1 MRDIVGQIWRYVE
14 YGDSKSLNLPLEV
27 CDLNL
32 VTHLVHIWT
41 WDLRVGFRFLAVF
54 ANHDLYLLMN

>member
-41 WDLRVGFRFLAVF
+41 WDLRVGFC
-54 ANHDLYLLMN
+54 